1 MPCPLM
7 FGHLC
12 HPGISRLSIEYVGM
26 TFHWLRKIIIKRT
39 HPFNLA
45 TPQDV
50 IGTIK
55 SISLLEGR
63 QVYVTSI
70 CMHKATA
77 LNYSQS
83 FKFSSMPL
91 IDHRT
96 IFIILWWLKEYHY
109 AFLKLLANVEV
120 LVGYQTTVLTHW
132 GRMTHICVSEVTSIG
147 SDNGSSPGQRQGII
161 WTNTAILIIGP
172 MGTNFS
178 EILIE
183 ILTLSLKKTHFNVSS
198 AKWRPFCLGLNVLT
212 RNI

>member
-63 QVYVTSI
+63 QVHVTSI

-77 LNYSQS
+77 LNHSQS
-83 FKFSSMPL
+83 FKFSIMPL

-109 AFLKLLANVEV
+109 TFLEISCKRWGASGLSNYSVNSLRPNDAYMRQWSN
-120 LVGYQTTVLTHW
+120 QHW
-132 GRMTHICVSEVTSIG
+132 VR
-147 SDNGSSPGQRQGII
+147 
-161 WTNTAILIIGP
+161 
-172 MGTNFS
+172 
-178 EILIE
+178 
-183 ILTLSLKKTHFNVSS
+183 
-198 AKWRPFCLGLNVLT
+198 
-212 RNI
+212 